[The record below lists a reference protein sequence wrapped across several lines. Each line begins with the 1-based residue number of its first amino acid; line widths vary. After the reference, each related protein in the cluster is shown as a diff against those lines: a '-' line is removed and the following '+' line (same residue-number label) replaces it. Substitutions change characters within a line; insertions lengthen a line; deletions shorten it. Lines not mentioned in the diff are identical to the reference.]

1 MAILRAGPPGFI
13 YATWAAFIVWEIT
26 MRWLT
31 AALILLCGASAASAD
46 IRVDES
52 RYESGKTIVTGE
64 TGPDRTLTLDGKY
77 KTKSDGRGHFEF
89 DVKYKPSDCMTDIK
103 AGQDVYS
110 AVIAGCFG
118 VTSGA
123 GAVTTTVK
131 PHP

>member
-1 MAILRAGPPGFI
+1 M
-13 YATWAAFIVWEIT
+13 T

-31 AALILLCGASAASAD
+31 AALLLLAGVTAASAD

-52 RYESGKTIVTGE
+52 RYQNGKTIVTGE

-77 KTKSDGRGHFEF
+77 ETKSNGRGHFEF

-103 AGQDVYS
+103 AGDDVYS
-110 AVIAGCFG
+110 AVISGCFG

-123 GAVTTTVK
+123 APAAQAAK
-131 PHP
+131 PHL